1 MPYFSALRGTEDNL
15 EAMRNIQGLA
25 YAFISSHDLRGSISA
40 KRLGPRMPTSS
51 FKTKANEVLQK
62 QSVINAFTAP

>member
-1 MPYFSALRGTEDNL
+1 M
-15 EAMRNIQGLA
+15 EAIKNIQGFA

-40 KRLGPRMPTSS
+40 KRLGNRMPNDT

-62 QSVINAFTAP
+62 KSVINAFTAP

>member
-15 EAMRNIQGLA
+15 EAMRNIQGFA

-40 KRLGPRMPTSS
+40 KRMGPRMPTGS
-51 FKTKANEVLQK
+51 FKTKANEVLQQK
-62 QSVINAFTAP
+62 SVINAFTAP

>member
-1 MPYFSALRGTEDNL
+1 
-15 EAMRNIQGLA
+15 MRNIQGLA

-40 KRLGPRMPTSS
+40 KRLGPRMQTGS